1 SFQKMT
7 ADKTFR
13 ETAAKRG
20 MHVTDPATG
29 EELQAFI
36 AENLVSVPEDVV
48 KEYLS
53 YTERKKSK
61 KKKKKK
67 QE

>member
-1 SFQKMT
+1 
-7 ADKTFR
+7 
-13 ETAAKRG
+13 
-20 MHVTDPATG
+20 MHVADPATG